1 LEQLISSKNY
11 EIKDIEDNFNILNSN
26 YKIALEIYTNLRKK
40 VSLFESKLDL
50 IEFGIYEQVY
60 SFEKSDDYRAEQN
73 KIIDLQKSMI
83 SNDTAVICHT
93 NWMVEGSEA
102 KGRAVVKVYKKLML
116 RAFNGESDV
125 LISKVKWNNVNQM
138 KERMRKL
145 FDVINKLGG
154 GFKVNLNIQYF
165 DLKWKELILEHEYQT
180 KRQQEKEEMRA
191 IQEELREEEKAKIE
205 FEQAQ
210 REAEKEEE
218 NYQKVLDKARKEIEL
233 AMGEKYNKL
242 QSQIERLEIE
252 LREAQEKK
260 ERALS
265 MAQQTKRGHV
275 YII

>member
-1 LEQLISSKNY
+1 MEQLISSKNY

>member
-138 KERMRKL
+138 KESMRKL

-154 GFKVNLNIQYF
+154 GFKVNLNI
-165 DLKWKELILEHEYQT
+165 
-180 KRQQEKEEMRA
+180 
-191 IQEELREEEKAKIE
+191 
-205 FEQAQ
+205 
-210 REAEKEEE
+210 
-218 NYQKVLDKARKEIEL
+218 
-233 AMGEKYNKL
+233 
-242 QSQIERLEIE
+242 
-252 LREAQEKK
+252 
-260 ERALS
+260 
-265 MAQQTKRGHV
+265 
-275 YII
+275 